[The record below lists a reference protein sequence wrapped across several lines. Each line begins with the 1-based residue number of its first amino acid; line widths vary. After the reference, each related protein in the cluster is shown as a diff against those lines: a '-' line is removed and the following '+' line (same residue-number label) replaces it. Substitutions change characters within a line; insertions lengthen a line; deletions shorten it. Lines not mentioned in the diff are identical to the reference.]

1 MKRQRKQSML
11 MFVFGLILVIGLIVA
26 NLASLLFTV
35 DLTIEQIGSSGG
47 DGTRIEMLALI
58 PWMIE
63 LASIPLLVAEA
74 AYLILHRWFISHRG
88 LLIANAAL
96 CVLLIAQFVLTNLF
110 MFY

>member
-1 MKRQRKQSML
+1 MRRERKQSML
-11 MFVFGLILVIGLIVA
+11 MVVFGLIVLIGLILA

-35 DLTIEQIGSSGG
+35 DLTIEQVGSSWG

-63 LASIPLLVAEA
+63 LACVPLVGAGA
-74 AYLILHRWFISHRG
+74 AYLILHGWFTSRRG

-96 CVLLIAQFVLTNLF
+96 YALLLMQFVLTNLF

>member
-1 MKRQRKQSML
+1 ML

-35 DLTIEQIGSSGG
+35 DLTIEQIGSSWG

-63 LASIPLLVAEA
+63 LASIPFLVAEA
-74 AYLILHRWFISHRG
+74 AYLILHRWFIARRG

-96 CVLLIAQFVLTNLF
+96 CALLIAQFVLTNLF

>member
-26 NLASLLFTV
+26 NVASLLFTV
-35 DLTIEQIGSSGG
+35 DLTIEQLGSSWG
-47 DGTRIEMLALI
+47 DGTRIEMLALV

-74 AYLILHRWFISHRG
+74 AYLILHVWFASHRG
-88 LLIANAAL
+88 LLIANGAL
-96 CVLLIAQFVLTNLF
+96 YALLIAQFVLTNLF

>member
-26 NLASLLFTV
+26 NVASLLFTV
-35 DLTIEQIGSSGG
+35 DLTIEQIGSSWG

-58 PWMIE
+58 PWMVE
-63 LASIPLLVAEA
+63 LASTPLLVAEA
-74 AYLILHRWFISHRG
+74 AYLILHRWFISRRG
-88 LLIANAAL
+88 LFVANAAL
-96 CVLLIAQFVLTNLF
+96 YALLIVQFVLTNLF

>member
-26 NLASLLFTV
+26 NVASLLFTV
-35 DLTIEQIGSSGG
+35 DLTIEQLGSSWG
-47 DGTRIEMLALI
+47 DGTRIEMLALV

-74 AYLILHRWFISHRG
+74 AYLILHRWFISRRG

-96 CVLLIAQFVLTNLF
+96 CVLLIVQFVLTNLF
-110 MFY
+110 LFY